1 MSPVDDQQE
10 YPLVYI
16 IILNWNGWADTIEC
30 LESVFRSNYSRFRVI
45 VCDNGSTDGSL
56 GYIKAWAK
64 GHLDSCTFPHHPLR
78 HLAFPPLPK
87 PIAVHEYDSSQRE
100 KTHQIADG
108 ALLVLIETG
117 ANLGFAGGNNVGLRY
132 ALSDR
137 ECRYFWLLN
146 NDTVVEP
153 DALLHLVRRIKEKP
167 DAGIC
172 GSKLLF
178 YHDPDVVQALGGA
191 TYNKW
196 LGSNRHLGLFQKNS
210 QPVIQSEVE
219 KKMCYVVGASML
231 VKRSFLETVGLLSE
245 EYFLYFEELDWITRA
260 KGRFSLAFADRS
272 LVYHKEGGSAGT
284 SSDPKQK
291 SLRADYFS
299 IRNRLV
305 FTRKF
310 YPWALP
316 GVYAGV
322 CMALTNRLR
331 RGQLEHAKN
340 IGRILV
346 TSRIC
351 DDRHNYAQK
360 TNDSESG

>member
-1 MSPVDDQQE
+1 MSDAEDHMDN
-10 YPLVYI
+10 PLVYI
-16 IILNWNGWADTIEC
+16 VILNWNGWADTIEC

-56 GYIKAWAK
+56 GYIKDWAK
-64 GHLDSCTFPHHPLR
+64 GQLDSCTFPPPPLR
-78 HLAFPPLPK
+78 HLTFPPLPK

-108 ALLVLIETG
+108 APLVLIETG

-132 ALSDR
+132 ALSNM
-137 ECRYFWLLN
+137 ECRYVWLLN

-153 DALLHLVRRIKEKP
+153 DALTQLVRRMQEKP

-172 GSKLLF
+172 GSTLYF
-178 YHDPDVVQALGGA
+178 YHYPEVVQALGGA

-196 LGSNRHLGLFQKNS
+196 LGSNRHLGLFQKNN
-210 QPVIQSEVE
+210 QPVIQSDVE
-219 KKMCYVVGASML
+219 NKMCYVIGASML
-231 VKRSFLETVGLLSE
+231 TTRAFLETVGLMSE

-272 LVYHKEGGSAGT
+272 LIYHKEGGSAGT

-291 SLRADYFS
+291 SLRAEYFT

-316 GVYAGV
+316 GVYAGIF
-322 CMALTNRLR
+322 MALFNRIR
-331 RGQLEHAKN
+331 RGQPGHARI
-340 IGRILV
+340 IGRILIEG
-346 TSRIC
+346 SKCR
-351 DDRHNYAQK
+351 DSDKLLDRLN
-360 TNDSESG
+360 